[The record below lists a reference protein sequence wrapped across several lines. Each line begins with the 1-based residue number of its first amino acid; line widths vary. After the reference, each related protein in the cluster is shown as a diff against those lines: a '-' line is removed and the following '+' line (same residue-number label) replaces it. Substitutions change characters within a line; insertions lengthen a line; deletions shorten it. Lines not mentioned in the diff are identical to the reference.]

1 MNPALP
7 AQSPAA
13 FNLRVLALFT
23 TSLVLMFSLSAQAAP
38 PKAGNLG
45 KTSGQPGSVADTP
58 PDMTY
63 FALEGDT
70 LSGIAKRFTDKSSNW
85 AAIGKRNKILNDKTI
100 PVGSA
105 ILIPL
110 ELLPEEAS
118 TATVIALAGQS
129 SARKKDGIESTIA
142 IGDVLN
148 EGTQISTGKNG
159 FLSLELADESRISIP
174 SNSQVL
180 LAKLK
185 MAKYTKS
192 PRTEIR
198 LQQGRVESR
207 VSPLVSNKGRFEVSS
222 PLAIA
227 GVRGTHF
234 RVGINDNGIANEVL
248 SGGVSV
254 GKKEKPNAL
263 LLTPGKG
270 NVINASGVGKAL
282 DLLAAPE
289 VTGNFRLQEKP
300 TVQFSVTKNAGALAY
315 RAQIA
320 SDARAQNIL
329 MESRITGDRFK
340 FDGLPDGSYFIKVTA
355 IDVAGLEG
363 LPNIQ
368 NFTLKAR
375 PEPPFAIEPK
385 VKLRAETVNFVWTE
399 ASNALSYRL
408 QVANDAQFQNLVIDQ
423 ADITTSQ
430 YSSSKLSTGNYFWR
444 LASIVKKTG
453 GVDQGPFGD
462 TQTFKLLPAQTMT
475 PLTDTGSNTLSFNW
489 PAEPGQKFVLEIAR
503 DPAFASIYLTQQL
516 DQAEISIPRPDAGSY
531 FIRVKAIDPDGYAG
545 AFSAT
550 QKIEIFSR
558 WVSGNGE
565 PVNSGSG
572 TIRPSF

>member
-1 MNPALP
+1 MNIALP
-7 AQSPAA
+7 AAI
-13 FNLRVLALFT
+13 NLRALVFFTVSLA
-23 TSLVLMFSLSAQAAP
+23 LMFSLSAQAENRKP
-38 PKAGNLG
+38 GNAG
-45 KTSGQPGSVADTP
+45 KISGQPGSVADTP

-70 LSGIAKRFTDKSSNW
+70 LAGIAKRFTDKSSNW
-85 AAIGKRNKILNDKTI
+85 AAIGKRNKIINDRSI

-129 SARKKDGIESTIA
+129 SAKKKNGVESAIA
-142 IGDVLN
+142 IGDVFN

-159 FLSLELADESRISIP
+159 FLSLQLPDESRISIP

-180 LAKLK
+180 LAKLT
-185 MAKYTKS
+185 MSKYTKS

-198 LQQGRVESR
+198 LQQGRVESK
-207 VSPLVSNKGRFEVSS
+207 VAPLVSNKGRFEVSS

-248 SGGVSV
+248 SGGVAV
-254 GKKEKPNAL
+254 GKKEKPDAL
-263 LLTPGKG
+263 VLTPGKG
-270 NVINASGVGKAL
+270 NVINASSVGKAV

-289 VTGNFRLQEKP
+289 VSGNFRLQEKP
-300 TVQFSVTKNAGALAY
+300 TVQFSIVKNASALAY

-320 SDARAQNIL
+320 SDALAQDIL

-340 FDGLPDGSYFIKVTA
+340 FDGLTDGVYFIRVTA
-355 IDVAGLEG
+355 IDAIGLEG

-368 NFTLKAR
+368 SFTLKAR
-375 PEPPFAIEPK
+375 PEPPFALEPK

-399 ASNALSYRL
+399 ASDVLGYRL
-408 QVANDAQFQNLVIDQ
+408 QVANDADFKNLIIDQ
-423 ADITTSQ
+423 SDITSTE
-430 YSSSKLSTGNYFWR
+430 YNTSKLSTGSYFWR
-444 LASIVKKTG
+444 LASMAKKAG
-453 GVDQGPFGD
+453 EIDQGPFGD

-475 PLTDTGSNTLSFNW
+475 PVSDTGSNTLSFNW
-489 PAEPGQKFVLEIAR
+489 PAEPGQKFLLEIAR
-503 DPAFASIYLTQQL
+503 DPAFAVIYLTQQL
-516 DQAEISIPRPDAGSY
+516 DQPEISIARPDAGSY
-531 FIRVKAIDPDGYAG
+531 FIRIKAIDPDGYAG

-572 TIRPSF
+572 TIRPGF